1 MRVQDDNKAVQVALE
16 GKWMLLADCLLAKVT
31 SLMPC

>member
-1 MRVQDDNKAVQVALE
+1 MRMQNDSKSAQVALE

-31 SLMPC
+31 SLMP